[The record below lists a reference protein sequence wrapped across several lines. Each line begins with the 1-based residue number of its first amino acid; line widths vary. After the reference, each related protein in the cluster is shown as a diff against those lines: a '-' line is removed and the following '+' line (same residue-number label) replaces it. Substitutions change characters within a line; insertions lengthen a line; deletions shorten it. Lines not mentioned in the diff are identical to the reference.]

1 MNREQ
6 IRHKI
11 SAILMDT
18 CEEKPMPCNIIIG
31 EEQTMGLS
39 SLQMPVVTSA
49 FQLPSEGIIYFN
61 IEGYKD
67 PVEFDD
73 LSTYDLNK
81 ILKELQ

>member
-1 MNREQ
+1 
-6 IRHKI
+6 
-11 SAILMDT
+11 MDT
-18 CEEKPMPCNIIIG
+18 CEEKPMACNIIIG
-31 EEQTMGLS
+31 EEQAMGIS
-39 SLQMPVVTSA
+39 SLQMPTVTSA

-61 IEGYKD
+61 IEGYKE